1 MRHLLA
7 AAAVALG
14 LTLSTGSAQAQD
26 ITSVPIDTNSLVVR
40 PADTAT
46 NIFGRTSQYLSR
58 SVANVIDDNGFVRTI
73 NRLLGRTVSANNRQP
88 NGLPSPTLYPS
99 TRYPNSFQPAMPTSM
114 QYGTTPVFK

>member
-14 LTLSTGSAQAQD
+14 MTLSTEAAQAQE

-73 NRLLGRTVSANNRQP
+73 NRLLGRTVSVNNRQP

-99 TRYPNSFQPAMPTSM
+99 TRYRNSFQPAMPTSM